1 MDFRQSSA
9 TVRAQIMR
17 PLTFLAIAPLCLV
30 LVHGC
35 KTPTPA
41 PVAKFRQE
49 KLRAIDETIET
60 AIAERKCPGAVV
72 WLERDGAAYHKAF
85 GNRALS
91 PIEEAMTEETIFD
104 AASLTKVIATT
115 PSVMLLVERG
125 QIDLDAPVAKYIPEF
140 AKEDKEAITVRH
152 LMTHTSGLRAG
163 LGTFEGGTETAILLA
178 CREKVANPIG
188 TQFLYSDINFIL
200 LGEIVHR
207 VSGKPIN
214 RFAAD
219 EVFGP
224 LKMKNTGYVPLTEW
238 RERIAPTERDGT
250 NMLRGVVHD
259 PTARRMDRV
268 AGHAGAFTTATDLAR
283 FARMMLNYGELD
295 GVRLLKPETVRLMT
309 SVQTPPTMTARRGLG
324 WDIDT
329 GYSGPRG
336 ALFPV
341 GSYGHTG
348 FTGTTIW
355 IDPYSK
361 TFVILLTNSVH
372 IPGRGDVRGLRRTVG
387 TLAAE
392 SVRDFDFENVRG
404 ALPARGT
411 NSVSASQ

>member
-1 MDFRQSSA
+1 
-9 TVRAQIMR
+9 MR
-17 PLTFLAIAPLCLV
+17 SLTFLAIAPLCLV

-35 KTPTPA
+35 KTPAPA
-41 PVAKFRQE
+41 PTAKFREE
-49 KLRAIDETIET
+49 KLRAIDETVEA
-60 AIAERKCPGAVV
+60 AIADRKCPGAVV
-72 WLERDGAAYHKAF
+72 WLERDRAVYRKAF

-91 PIEEAMTEETIFD
+91 PVEQAMTEDTIFD
-104 AASLTKVIATT
+104 AASLTKVVATT
-115 PSVMLLVERG
+115 PAVMLLVERG
-125 QIDLDAPVAKYIPEF
+125 QVDLDGPVAKYIPEF
-140 AKEDKEAITVRH
+140 AKEGKEPITVRH

-163 LGTFEGGTETAILLA
+163 IGAFEGGTETAILLA
-178 CREKVANPIG
+178 CREKLVNPIG
-188 TQFLYSDINFIL
+188 AQFLYSDINYIL

-214 RFAAD
+214 RFAMD
-219 EVFGP
+219 EIFVP
-224 LKMKNTGYVPLTEW
+224 LKMRNTGYLPLTEW
-238 RERIAPTERDGT
+238 RERIAPTEKEGT
-250 NMLRGVVHD
+250 NILRGVVHD

-268 AGHAGAFTTATDLAR
+268 AGHAGVFTTAADLAR

-295 GVRLLKPETVRLMT
+295 GVRLFKPETVRLMT
-309 SVQTPPTMTARRGLG
+309 SVQTPPGMTARRGLG

-329 GYSGPRG
+329 SFSGPRG
-336 ALFPV
+336 SLFPV

-348 FTGTTIW
+348 FTGTTMW
-355 IDPYSK
+355 IDPFSK

-392 SVRDFDFENVRG
+392 AVRDFDFEQVRG

-411 NSVSASQ
+411 NSVSASR